1 MLSDVAR
8 PRHTDPLTRPQL
20 GQSDGRD
27 VGGRH
32 QTRPQVQL
40 AADPELVHHAHYL
53 ENYHNLL
60 TRCGGFISFNQIKII
75 GISYLSQQDSR
86 LWRHH
91 ITLACLLPLLL
102 LISKTFVSC
111 CLSIVKL

>member
-8 PRHTDPLTRPQL
+8 PRHTDPLARPQL

-60 TRCGGFISFNQIKII
+60 TLWWLHQLQPDQNDRNLIFIST
-75 GISYLSQQDSR
+75 R
-86 LWRHH
+86 L
-91 ITLACLLPLLL
+91 
-102 LISKTFVSC
+102 
-111 CLSIVKL
+111 